1 MQASMP
7 RPCVW
12 VAVRTFPAGL
22 QWTCRKSGVVPR
34 TLLVIEVRALFLVMH
49 VAAVTLN
56 SLSAETIGDAYHL
69 TSSIGLSTNPLAS
82 S

>member
-1 MQASMP
+1 MAHMLNAGEHAETVRVGRRTYLP
-7 RPCVW
+7 GR
-12 VAVRTFPAGL
+12 VA
-22 QWTCRKSGVVPR
+22 
-34 TLLVIEVRALFLVMH
+34 IEVRALFLVMH